1 MRDITLIIIL
11 LIFLIN
17 NSMSLSSW
25 SWTRP
30 ILRSGEIRTQ
40 GKNSFQCHNCSHHHN
55 SQCVIIIIIF
65 PIIIIHNVIIVI
77 IIWTMPILRSG
88 EIRTRGK
95 NVSQLSS
102 SSSSS
107 SSLSFPSLSWSWWLP
122 GVEKSGPEG
131 RMFYCRSFFGR
142 QGWRTHST
150 CGILSSSSLSSSYLI
165 IIVVIVVIIVV
176 IVSIIAIFTILTKWR
191 QGWRTRS
198 TCESS
203 SKSSYSFHKPQ
214 QGWRTI
220 LNANMQADWVNI
232 WAIIIKPYH
241 RYRW

>member
-95 NVSQLSS
+95 NVLLSELFRAARLEDSLNMWDIVIIIIVIIIPYHHRCHRRHHRRHCQHYRYLHHPHQMTARLEDSLNMWIIIKIIIFIPQTPARLTDNTKCQHASGLSQHLSNHHQTLSPLPVIASS
-102 SSSSS
+102 SSSW
-107 SSLSFPSLSWSWWLP
+107 LEVVNNAEKTLCWGRSWP
-122 GVEKSGPEG
+122 I
-131 RMFYCRSFFGR
+131 C
-142 QGWRTHST
+142 H
-150 CGILSSSSLSSSYLI
+150 
-165 IIVVIVVIIVV
+165 
-176 IVSIIAIFTILTKWR
+176 
-191 QGWRTRS
+191 
-198 TCESS
+198 
-203 SKSSYSFHKPQ
+203 H
-214 QGWRTI
+214 
-220 LNANMQADWVNI
+220 
-232 WAIIIKPYH
+232 
-241 RYRW
+241 